1 MTPQWREESRGI
13 WIIRQHVFL
22 KILPMPKM

>member
-13 WIIRQHVFL
+13 WSLRQHVFL